1 MPLSKARNRARYHID
16 KALKTGLQPT
26 ATQKLEI
33 MSTNQRKDRLA
44 ELILMPLDSDKITAK
59 HVISAID
66 VYNKM
71 DKLYAP
77 DNSGSPVQVN
87 VQFVIGRGYRQS
99 EPQQVVEPTTEG
111 EDLIGNS

>member
-1 MPLSKARNRARYHID
+1 MPLSKARNAARMRIARAEA
-16 KALKTGLQPT
+16 KGMQPS
-26 ATQKLEI
+26 ASQKLEI

-71 DKLYAP
+71 DKLYN
-77 DNSGSPVQVN
+77 DNGGAQVQVN
-87 VQFVIGRGYRQS
+87 VQFVIGRGYRQA
-99 EPQQVVEPTTEG
+99 EPQQVIETTTEG

>member
-1 MPLSKARNRARYHID
+1 MPLSKARNATRMRIARAEA
-16 KALKTGLQPT
+16 KGMQPS

-87 VQFVIGRGYRQS
+87 VQFVIGRGYRQA
-99 EPQQVVEPTTEG
+99 EPQQVVEATTEG